1 MVKYICEICRRDFS
15 TASGLTQHANAKH
28 VGRTSLSQSYTQPQR
43 LVPIP
48 KHIPKPEHDENL
60 WSKPILMPRPQSQSQ
75 SQSQLS
81 TTLSTSYILEE
92 TSMISQIINDNY
104 DEMEDVEY
112 SNVNMS
118 EPHYNLRSRAIET
131 EEDIE
136 ELETELQLP
145 VTLKEID
152 IDPEDLQ
159 GATLDDALDTI
170 EGKNKPDHIAEW
182 PNDAYRDFME
192 LIIEGNISNKIG
204 DKIIN
209 FFNKHSDLKK
219 SPLPNSTK
227 NGKDYLNQIS
237 SPSVDFKEKVVA
249 SYSGVN
255 IKLYYRPIFH
265 TIQALIQRPEV
276 AENFVCK
283 GAPKFTEDKT
293 RIFGELY
300 EGDWWLKTEKTL
312 PPLNNLLSIILY
324 SDATTFDG
332 LGKTSGHPVFLTLGN
347 LPNWFRNSPE
357 SKVLLGFLPKV
368 QGSGIKTTES
378 FRSFQR
384 EIFHKCFNIMLRPL
398 LEKPDKLYFG
408 IKGREMMFAA
418 RISVFLADML
428 EANEITVTYKSAH
441 CKMPCHTCMVL
452 RDNLNK
458 MDCEFVDSLR
468 THENMQKVIS
478 NGQEKDFSVHSTE
491 NAFWKFP

>member
-1 MVKYICEICRRDFS
+1 
-15 TASGLTQHANAKH
+15 
-28 VGRTSLSQSYTQPQR
+28 
-43 LVPIP
+43 
-48 KHIPKPEHDENL
+48 
-60 WSKPILMPRPQSQSQ
+60 
-75 SQSQLS
+75 LS

-131 EEDIE
+131 EENIE

-249 SYSGVN
+249 TYSGVN

-347 LPNWFRNSPE
+347 LPN
-357 SKVLLGFLPKV
+357 
-368 QGSGIKTTES
+368 
-378 FRSFQR
+378 
-384 EIFHKCFNIMLRPL
+384 
-398 LEKPDKLYFG
+398 
-408 IKGREMMFAA
+408 
-418 RISVFLADML
+418 
-428 EANEITVTYKSAH
+428 
-441 CKMPCHTCMVL
+441 
-452 RDNLNK
+452 
-458 MDCEFVDSLR
+458 
-468 THENMQKVIS
+468 
-478 NGQEKDFSVHSTE
+478 
-491 NAFWKFP
+491 